1 MANRIFYACQ
11 QVGIKATG
19 DQSWAAGDTVHGV
32 QSVGVT
38 TNFNLAQVFELGQIS
53 IYENIEDLPDVEVSM
68 TKVLDGYK
76 PMYCSATQNATR
88 PTLVGRSNER
98 CVFGLSVFDDTLD
111 GASGTAN
118 QQLECSGMYVSS
130 LSYSFPLEDNFTEDI
145 TLVGNHK
152 HWLNDST
159 FGETGT
165 DHAQFYIP
173 TAVFDGQF
181 EAANDEP
188 TSLTFTGGGVN
199 RRQDLL
205 FATGIVPGDS
215 VNGRGESAGDLNGMH
230 TYVDVCALPTEI
242 PGINSTGMN
251 VKDAAGNF
259 GAHINSITVSTD
271 LGREQ
276 ILELGRKGPYHRFA
290 TFPTEVTC
298 EIETTTTSGDLIS
311 ATEEGKLTT
320 SSQPGRDL
328 GNLSNQSIR
337 IATAEGLRLGLG
349 AKNKL
354 SSVNYAGGDAGGGNV
369 TTTFSYTNF
378 NDLTVIHRQES
389 TFWTN
394 RATAGYLYTAAAS

>member
-11 QVGIKATG
+11 QVGIKPNGTTTWG
-19 DQSWAAGDTVHGV
+19 DGTIVHGV
-32 QSVGVT
+32 QSVGLT
-38 TNFNLAQVFELGQIS
+38 TNFNLSQVFELGQIS
-53 IYENIEDLPDVEVSM
+53 IYENIEDIPDVEVSM
-68 TKVLDGYK
+68 TKVLDGYI
-76 PMYCSATQNATR
+76 PMYLKATSTATS

-98 CVFGLSVFDDTLD
+98 CIFGLSIFNDTLD

-118 QQLECSGMYVSS
+118 QQVECSGMYVSS
-130 LSYSFPLEDNFTEDI
+130 ISYSFPLEDNFTEDM

-152 HWLNDST
+152 IWKGDST
-159 FGETGT
+159 ITAA
-165 DHAQFYIP
+165 AQ
-173 TAVFDGQF
+173 AVQVYMPSVNFSGGF
-181 EAANDEP
+181 AAANDEP
-188 TSLTFTGGGVN
+188 AAIGATGGGVN

-205 FATGIVPGDS
+205 FATGLIAGEAS
-215 VNGRGESAGDLNGMH
+215 VKQGATIADLNGMH

-242 PGINSTGMN
+242 PGINSTGQN
-251 VKDAAGNF
+251 VKTLGVF
-259 GAHINSITVSTD
+259 GAHINSITVSAD

-298 EIETTTTSGDLIS
+298 EIETTSVSGDLLS
-311 ATEEGKLTT
+311 ATEEGRLTEST
-320 SSQPGRDL
+320 DPGRDL

-337 IATAEGLRLGLG
+337 IATAEGTRLGLG

-378 NDLTVIHRQES
+378 NDLTVIHSKE
-389 TFWTN
+389 TAFWSGRN
-394 RATAGYLYTAAAS
+394 TAGYLYVAPAS